1 MTHSGEAFILG
12 LQKSDIL
19 FLTVTKI
26 ITVGVAIG
34 GGKYPS
40 GKLWHLLKKV
50 AVVHL
55 IKEMEWLW
63 QTTIIMIAS
72 GWRGLRDGMCSVSIP
87 LILYNHLMIDIFT
100 MKHTLLG
107 FNVFNV

>member
-12 LQKSDIL
+12 LHKSDVL

-26 ITVGVAIG
+26 ITVGLRLGEESTHLAN
-34 GGKYPS
+34 
-40 GKLWHLLKKV
+40 WHLLKKV

-63 QTTIIMIAS
+63 QTTIILVAS

-100 MKHTLLG
+100 MKQTLLG